1 MEGTGSQW
9 VAAVAERFGAVSG
22 PLQGLFKQVAGEG
35 ERDPLRDEGWSFS
48 ASSRVTFLA
57 QRFVLAVVVGDALM
71 VESLCARD
79 AFGSAPPDVRRSGP
93 AKGPVGLG
101 YCFAE
106 CSDC

>member
-1 MEGTGSQW
+1 MLRRLLAKANATPCAMRVGRSP
-9 VAAVAERFGAVSG
+9 R
-22 PLQGLFKQVAGEG
+22 PLV
-35 ERDPLRDEGWSFS
+35 
-48 ASSRVTFLA
+48 RVTFLA

-79 AFGSAPPDVRRSGP
+79 AFGSAPPVVRRSGP